1 MCVYILVF
9 IRRLPLSKWVSPQL
23 IIFGHLI
30 ALLFHR
36 YECHQDFCVP
46 IRLWTKLPSLHNLTH
61 FWGMHFARLSPLNSS
76 SSKCSQF
83 LQTLQN
89 ILIPAPVFFLP
100 AERPKGPHL
109 PPLGPLVAQISVDT
123 RLSSGP
129 SKSPSC
135 FWAFWEDQ
143 QKIIKSNIM
152 DGDDQCLYFRILS
165 QKLSTQI
172 QEAGHNCL
180 LGGEQ

>member
-9 IRRLPLSKWVSPQL
+9 IRRLPLSKRVSPQL

-36 YECHQDFCVP
+36 YECHQDFCVTV
-46 IRLWTKLPSLHNLTH
+46 RLWTKLPSLHNLTH
-61 FWGMHFARLSPLNSS
+61 FWGMHFAKVSPLNSS

-100 AERPKGPHL
+100 AERPIRA
-109 PPLGPLVAQISVDT
+109 PPP
-123 RLSSGP
+123 SSGASSRP
-129 SKSPSC
+129 NLGRYTTL
-135 FWAFWEDQ
+135 FWAFQVSILFLGFMRWST
-143 QKIIKSNIM
+143 KNIKSNVM
-152 DGDDQCLYFRILS
+152 DGNDQCLNFIILS

-172 QEAGHNCL
+172 QGAAHNCL